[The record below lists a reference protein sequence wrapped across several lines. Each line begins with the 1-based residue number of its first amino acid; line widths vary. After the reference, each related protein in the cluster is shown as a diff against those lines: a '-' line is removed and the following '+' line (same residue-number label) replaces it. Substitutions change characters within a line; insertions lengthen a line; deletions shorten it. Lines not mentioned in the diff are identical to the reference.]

1 MQLLWKPQ
9 QQQAGAMSVIPIRS
23 ISHRAERQF
32 ARWGRCSFSERRVEE
47 SREMETDRETPS
59 PEGGGA
65 SAERVCG
72 GQSSGFIA
80 ICMATCLVD
89 LLQVSEL
96 LIFNVIGRDH
106 RVTRSNEPYLRTLSG
121 AFKTPSP
128 CSVAQCHLSHTMR
141 APGSGGKWRQR
152 WNCAN

>member
-1 MQLLWKPQ
+1 MNFLQLMKVGPRFSAVQLGEIVIKLKTTADCEAVILPPPLIKSITTLHFCVQLLWKPQ

-32 ARWGRCSFSERRVEE
+32 ARWGRCSFSERRVEG

-72 GQSSGFIA
+72 GQSSSFIA

-89 LLQVSEL
+89 LLQVSEP
-96 LIFNVIGRDH
+96 R
-106 RVTRSNEPYLRTLSG
+106 
-121 AFKTPSP
+121 PSSH
-128 CSVAQCHLSHTMR
+128 SV
-141 APGSGGKWRQR
+141 
-152 WNCAN
+152 